1 MGSADGD
8 PSIGVT
14 GASGMAKVAQLL
26 SVAERRVIG
35 AGGGGQLQGL
45 QQMYSVWWGN
55 AQVCVFLELLFSC
68 RLLTS
73 CVPSTARSMGS
84 CAGQTRSGQ
93 SMTG

>member
-14 GASGMAKVAQLL
+14 GASGMAEVAQLL

-45 QQMYSVWWGN
+45 QQMYSVWWGKHRC
-55 AQVCVFLELLFSC
+55 VCSQSC
-68 RLLTS
+68 S
-73 CVPSTARSMGS
+73 PP
-84 CAGQTRSGQ
+84 AGC
-93 SMTG
+93 